1 MTAGLLITFREGLE
15 AFLIL
20 GIVLSYLN
28 RAGLKRYNKWVYAAA
43 LLGIVSA
50 FMLAV
55 IFQLSYNG
63 FENGLGKLYLKLFIM
78 GFAVAV
84 LSYMMLWMS
93 RNSCNLMGEVERA
106 VETAVTTGS
115 IVAICLLAYSAVLRE
130 GFETVLFLG
139 AIFGDE
145 LTMQVFY
152 GGVLGLILSAAVT
165 IGVFKGLRSLPLRHF
180 FKITSILILFIAA
193 GLLTNMIGIM
203 QDLHLMPVI
212 VGSLFDLS
220 WFVSDTSEVG
230 VFFKALFGYTHSPS
244 LMQVVSYLV
253 YFVFALT
260 VLIRTE
266 SPNRRG
272 ETVREAS
279 AA

>member
-15 AFLIL
+15 AFLVL

-50 FMLAV
+50 FVLAV

-63 FENGLGKLYLKLFIM
+63 FESGIGKLYLKLFIM

-93 RNSCNLMGEVERA
+93 RKSCGLMGEVERA

-145 LTMQVFY
+145 LTIQVFY

-165 IGVFKGLRSLPLRHF
+165 IGIFKGLRSLPIRYF
-180 FKITSILILFIAA
+180 FKITGVLILLIAA
-193 GLLTNMIGIM
+193 GLLTNMIGIL
-203 QDLHLMPVI
+203 QELQLMPVI
-212 VGSLFDLS
+212 VGTLFDLS

-253 YFVFALT
+253 YSAFALT
-260 VLIRTE
+260 VLVRTG
-266 SPNRRG
+266 SPKRRP

-279 AA
+279 AT

>member
-15 AFLIL
+15 AFLVL

-28 RAGLKRYNKWVYAAA
+28 KAGLKRYNKWVYAAA

-50 FMLAV
+50 FVLAV

-63 FENGLGKLYLKLFIM
+63 FESGIGKLYLKLIIM

-93 RNSCNLMGEVERA
+93 RNSRSVKGDVEKA

-145 LTMQVFY
+145 LTIQVFY
-152 GGVLGLILSAAVT
+152 GGVLGLIISAAVT

-180 FKITSILILFIAA
+180 FKITGILILLIAA
-193 GLLTNMIGIM
+193 GLLTNMVGIM
-203 QDLHLMPVI
+203 QELHLMPVI
-212 VGSLFDLS
+212 IASLFDLS
-220 WFVSDTSEVG
+220 WFVLDTSEVG
-230 VFFKALFGYTHSPS
+230 IIFKALFGYTHSPS

-260 VLIRTE
+260 VLIRTG
-266 SPNRRG
+266 SPKRRG

>member
-1 MTAGLLITFREGLE
+1 MTAGFLITFREGLE
-15 AFLIL
+15 AFLVL

-28 RAGLKRYNKWVYAAA
+28 RAGLRRYNKWVYAAA

-50 FMLAV
+50 FVLAV

-63 FENGLGKLYLKLFIM
+63 FESGLGKLYLKLFIM

-93 RNSCNLMGEVERA
+93 RNSCNVMGEVERA

-145 LTMQVFY
+145 LTVQVFY

-165 IGVFKGLRSLPLRHF
+165 IGIFKGFRSLPLRHF

-193 GLLTNMIGIM
+193 GLLINMIGIM
-203 QDLHLMPVI
+203 QDLQLMPVI

-220 WFVSDTSEVG
+220 WFVTDTSEVG

-253 YFVFALT
+253 YFVFAFT
-260 VLIRTE
+260 VLIRTG
-266 SPNRRG
+266 SPKRRS

>member
-15 AFLIL
+15 AFLVL

-50 FMLAV
+50 FVLAV

-63 FENGLGKLYLKLFIM
+63 FESGIGKLYLKLFIM

-93 RNSCNLMGEVERA
+93 RNSCNVMGEVERA

-145 LTMQVFY
+145 LTIQVFY
-152 GGVLGLILSAAVT
+152 GGVLGLILSAVVT
-165 IGVFKGLRSLPLRHF
+165 IGVFKGLRSLPIRHF
-180 FKITSILILFIAA
+180 FKITGILILLIAA
-193 GLLTNMIGIM
+193 GLLTNMIGIL
-203 QDLHLMPVI
+203 QELKLMPVI

-253 YFVFALT
+253 YSVFALT
-260 VLIRTE
+260 VLIRTG
-266 SPNRRG
+266 SPKRRG

-279 AA
+279 AI